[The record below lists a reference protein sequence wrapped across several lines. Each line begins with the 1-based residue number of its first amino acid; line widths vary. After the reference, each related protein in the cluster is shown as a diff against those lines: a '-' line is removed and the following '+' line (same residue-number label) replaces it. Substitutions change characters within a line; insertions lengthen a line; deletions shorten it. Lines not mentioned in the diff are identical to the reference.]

1 MTGLSRN
8 DSAGDIETLE
18 YCYSKLQDTMCED
31 KKQRLQHMIAMLKSR
46 ELRVAKE
53 GKKKRS
59 NYSVS
64 YIPPA
69 L

>member
-8 DSAGDIETLE
+8 GSAGDIETLE
-18 YCYSKLQDTMCED
+18 YCYSKLQDTMGED
-31 KKQRLQHMIAMLKSR
+31 KKQRLQHMIAMLKSK

-53 GKKKRS
+53 GKNKRS